1 MHKMGKMMLLM
12 LRMMVLLLTMIV
24 LLTRIASF
32 TFFAGTGVGVFA
44 AGTLSD
50 KIGRRVTVLLFIALF
65 VAR

>member
-1 MHKMGKMMLLM
+1 MHKMGKMML
-12 LRMMVLLLTMIV
+12 RMMVF
-24 LLTRIASF
+24 TRIASF

>member
-1 MHKMGKMMLLM
+1 MM
-12 LRMMVLLLTMIV
+12 IDIDKDDDDIDDDNDDYNDSPD
-24 LLTRIASF
+24 RIASF

>member
-1 MHKMGKMMLLM
+1 MNKMGKMMVLM
-12 LRMMVLLLTMIV
+12 LTM